1 MLTLDYITQFRVLY
15 EQHVKWSM
23 SHWKVM
29 AVQGM
34 SESKIHMMDW
44 LQFSTEGL

>member
-1 MLTLDYITQFRVLY
+1 
-15 EQHVKWSM
+15 
-23 SHWKVM
+23 M